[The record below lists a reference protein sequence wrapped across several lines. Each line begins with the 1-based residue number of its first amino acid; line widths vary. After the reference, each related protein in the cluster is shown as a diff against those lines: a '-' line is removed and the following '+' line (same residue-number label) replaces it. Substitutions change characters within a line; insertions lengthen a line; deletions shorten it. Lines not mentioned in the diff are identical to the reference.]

1 MVTRIQQL
9 LAVTV
14 ALVVL
19 EPAASAQTE
28 MPVHRLKE
36 EQVRTGTLLI
46 KNQVTHSE
54 IPLNKTYQ
62 ELSPEDKEKVHYWYE
77 YIAPGDEPPYPE
89 KGLLPIYKAIGR
101 ARNIA
106 PAQGELLLAVT
117 VDKYGKAKEVQV
129 MKSPGKDM
137 TEFVASILLLT
148 KYKPAIC
155 DDQVCQMQFPVAITF
170 KQLD

>member
-1 MVTRIQQL
+1 MVSKLQQL
-9 LAVTV
+9 VAVSL

-19 EPAASAQTE
+19 EPVSSAQTE
-28 MPVHRLKE
+28 PPLHQLKE

-46 KNQVTHSE
+46 QNQVTHSE

-62 ELSPEDKEKVHYWYE
+62 ELSPEDKAKVHYWYE

-101 ARNIA
+101 ARNLV
-106 PAQGELLLAVT
+106 PAQGELFVAVT
-117 VDKYGKAKEVQV
+117 VGPDGKAKDVQV
-129 MKSPGKDM
+129 LKSPGKEI
-137 TEFVASILLLT
+137 TEFVAEILLLT
-148 KYKPAIC
+148 KYKPAVC
-155 DDQVCQMQFPVAITF
+155 DDRVCQMQFPVSITF

>member
-1 MVTRIQQL
+1 MVSKLQQL
-9 LAVTV
+9 LAVTLTLAV
-14 ALVVL
+14 F
-19 EPAASAQTE
+19 EPSTSAQTE
-28 MPVHRLKE
+28 IPVHQLKE

-46 KNQVTHSE
+46 KNQVTRSE

-62 ELSPEDKEKVHYWYE
+62 ELSPEDKAKVHYWYE

-106 PAQGELLLAVT
+106 PAQGELLMAVT
-117 VDKYGKAKEVQV
+117 VGPDGKAKEVQV

-137 TEFVASILLLT
+137 TEFVASVLLLT

-155 DDQVCQMQFPVAITF
+155 DDRVCQMQFPVAITF
-170 KQLD
+170 KQLE